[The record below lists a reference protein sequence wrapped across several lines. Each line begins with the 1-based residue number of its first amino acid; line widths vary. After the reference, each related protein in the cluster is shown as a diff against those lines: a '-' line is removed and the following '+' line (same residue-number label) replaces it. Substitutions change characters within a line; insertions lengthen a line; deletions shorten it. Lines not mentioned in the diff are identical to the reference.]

1 MNRTKHVFSDFQRYV
16 IFILLRSLIVGL
28 RLVLPIRL
36 CNTYSIEPCMC
47 VCVIKSFTVG
57 L

>member
-16 IFILLRSLIVGL
+16 IFILLRSVLVGL

-36 CNTYSIEPCMC
+36 SNTYSIEPCMC